1 MDSND
6 NLARKYNV
14 ESTAYPLPKKEVTPK
29 EKPKVE
35 RKKNVF
41 TRLEK
46 LVMGV
51 LGAGVFGL
59 LIANISMN
67 IHLSSTNRELQDI
80 NNQIAETEVVNEN
93 LQQNVQELSRYDR
106 VYEIARQN
114 GLELNEENIRNVEQ

>member
-1 MDSND
+1 
-6 NLARKYNV
+6 
-14 ESTAYPLPKKEVTPK
+14 

-67 IHLSSTNRELQDI
+67 IHLSSTNRELQDM